1 MHEQLST
8 SSQFIGRFHVLLVHL
23 PIGFIML
30 LAALEA
36 LALLPRFKGL
46 GPANRVIL
54 GLTVPAVICTAAT
67 GWLLARAG
75 DYEAA
80 LLVWHRWT
88 GVAVALCVLVLFLIE
103 RAGWQRTYRAG
114 LGFTLLLVALT
125 GHLGGSLTHGRNYL
139 IEFAPSWLGGRRST
153 ADDAPAIAG
162 KNLMSEPVFNAAVQP
177 IFNRYCVSC
186 HGPSKQKAKL
196 RLDSYDALVAGS
208 ENGPIMEPGDASASL
223 ITKRLQLPPEDEDHM
238 PPEGKRQP
246 SPEEI
251 AFLQWWI
258 NAGAPTNQPASSLN
272 PPDTIA
278 RFLGAGTANP
288 R

>member
-1 MHEQLST
+1 MHEHLST
-8 SSQFIGRFHVLLVHL
+8 TSQFIGRFHVLLVHL
-23 PIGFIML
+23 PIGFIIL
-30 LAALEA
+30 LAVLEV

-46 GPANRVIL
+46 APANRVIL
-54 GLTVPAVICTAAT
+54 GLTLPAVICTAAT
-67 GWLLARAG
+67 GWLLAGGG
-75 DYEAA
+75 DYEAG

-88 GVAVALCVLVLFLIE
+88 GVAVASCVLLLFLIE
-103 RAGWQRTYRAG
+103 RAGWQRTYLVG
-114 LGFTLLLVALT
+114 LGFTLLLVSLT

-139 IEFAPSWLGGRRST
+139 FEFAPSWLSGGRDT
-153 ADDAPAIAG
+153 ADKPATTG
-162 KNLMSEPVFNAAVQP
+162 KDLMSEPVFSCAVQP

-196 RLDSYDALVAGS
+196 RLDSYEALVQGS
-208 ENGPIMEPGDASASL
+208 ENGPIMEPGNADASL

-246 SPEEI
+246 TPEEI

-258 NAGAPTNQPASSLN
+258 NAGAPTNQSASSLN
-272 PPDTIA
+272 PPAAIA
-278 RFLGAGTANP
+278 RFLGGSSSAP